1 MTAYLLCDL
10 YRPRPPLMLLLL
22 LLLGA
27 PKNCYFSL
35 HIFFLGW
42 GGRER
47 ISSCYRL
54 RPSGATPTHL
64 GAKTNTQETRDQT
77 RKYTHTHTPEHTL
90 THPLTLTKSIEAYFV
105 LLLRRLYFVCVCFN
119 LFLFISLFSPGHK
132 GQSLPHFC
140 LWYSRP
146 FWLASSCVANNTQA
160 VVVVIVVLVLPNF
173 VYGQRN
179 GN

>member
-1 MTAYLLCDL
+1 MIYTDPD
-10 YRPRPPLMLLLL
+10 RPQCCFCCCFLVPRKIVIL
-22 LLLGA
+22 A
-27 PKNCYFSL
+27 F
-35 HIFFLGW
+35 IFLEGVR
-42 GGRER
+42 GRER

-77 RKYTHTHTPEHTL
+77 RKYTHTPVHTL
-90 THPLTLTKSIEAYFV
+90 THPLTLAKSIEAYFV

-146 FWLASSCVANNTQA
+146 FLARKFMCGQQQTSCCCCSFWFCQILFMDNEMEIDGNTLKRQ
-160 VVVVIVVLVLPNF
+160 
-173 VYGQRN
+173 Q
-179 GN
+179 